1 MQRIRICHLITTLA
15 PGGAER
21 AVYELATRLDRRRF
35 EATVVGLRGGLVSEQ
50 LSAAGMPVEVLD
62 MRGKWDLPRL
72 VRLRGLLRR
81 LRPDI
86 LHTHLFHADVA
97 GRLAG
102 PGAAHVVHTIHTAEG
117 RFRPW
122 QFAWARWAPRR
133 PDRLICVSKSVR
145 DFHAR
150 KALLPAEAYTIIPNG
165 IDVAAFARDDS
176 RRAELRLQWGLKD
189 DDVLA
194 AYVGRLHYEKG
205 TDLLPAALGLLAAR
219 GAHVRCVIAGDG
231 PLRPQM
237 EDYVR
242 RGPGGSFC
250 RLLGYT
256 GDVRGVLSAADVFLM
271 PSRWEGWPL
280 AMAEA
285 MSAGLAIVAAD
296 VPGVRDLVA
305 HGESALLFPRGD
317 AAAFADDVQSVAGDS
332 SLRARLSAAAR
343 KRAQESCGIERFLV
357 AHEKLYDEL
366 AAT

>member
-1 MQRIRICHLITTLA
+1 MPPIRICQLITTLA

-21 AVYELATRLDRRRF
+21 VVCELATRLDRRRF
-35 EATVVGLRGGLVSEQ
+35 DVTVVGLRGGLVAQQ
-50 LSAAGMPVEVLD
+50 LVAAGVPVETLG

-102 PGAAHVVHTIHTAEG
+102 PGAAHLVHTIHTAEG

-122 QFAWARWAPRR
+122 HFAWARWATRQAE
-133 PDRLICVSKSVR
+133 RLICVSKSVR
-145 DFHAR
+145 DFHAG
-150 KALLPAEAYTIIPNG
+150 KAGLPAEAYTVIPNG
-165 IDVAAFARDDS
+165 VDVPAFARDEV
-176 RRAELRLQWGLKD
+176 RRADLRHQWGLKEAD
-189 DDVLA
+189 LLA

-205 TDLLPAALGLLAAR
+205 TDLLPAALGLLASR
-219 GAHVRCVIAGDG
+219 GTSLHCAVAGDG
-231 PLRPQM
+231 PLRPQV

-256 GDVRGVLSAADVFLM
+256 SDVRGVLSAADLFLM

-280 AMAEA
+280 ALAEA

-296 VPGVRDLVA
+296 VPGVRDLVTD
-305 HGESALLFPRGD
+305 GESALLFPRGE
-317 AAAFADDVQSVAGDS
+317 ARAFADAIQEAAGDPE
-332 SLRARLSAAAR
+332 LRTRISMAA
-343 KRAQESCGIERFLV
+343 KMRAEEACGIDRFLV
-357 AHEKLYDEL
+357 AHERLYEEL
-366 AAT
+366 TGC